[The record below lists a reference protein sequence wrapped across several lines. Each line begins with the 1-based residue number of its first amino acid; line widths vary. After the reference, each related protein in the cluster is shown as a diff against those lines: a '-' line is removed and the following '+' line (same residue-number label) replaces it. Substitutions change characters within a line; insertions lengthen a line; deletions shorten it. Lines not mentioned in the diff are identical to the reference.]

1 MVILPMNYIIFFTIC
16 RWSAIAAM
24 LPGRTDNEIKNH
36 WHTNLK
42 KHVKHKP
49 STTKFHDKYTNNQN
63 LNDDHLQINP
73 IIPPLILE
81 SSPPPPLSTN
91 TQSPFTTTDNSVES
105 TKADSV
111 SDFWSEPFLLD
122 ILSDDLPTMGS
133 SAGFELDLFDGE
145 ILSPFGFYDHL
156 DPFSF

>member
-91 TQSPFTTTDNSVES
+91 TQSPSPLQITQLNRPKLTL
-105 TKADSV
+105 
-111 SDFWSEPFLLD
+111 FL
-122 ILSDDLPTMGS
+122 I
-133 SAGFELDLFDGE
+133 
-145 ILSPFGFYDHL
+145 FGPNHFC
-156 DPFSF
+156 